1 MRDKINIICQG
12 SLISEN
18 VRQRIAPI
26 KGGVLYGTNN
36 GGIGVIAEVHK
47 DYGKFLS
54 SLQEKLKNVV
64 KLLGGCQY
72 EHNEEFIDG
81 DLIEKFLELDRFKMH
96 EVVADLEVYIYAYI
110 TVVNININDISI
122 CFLPID
128 IRCG

>member
-1 MRDKINIICQG
+1 M
-12 SLISEN
+12 
-18 VRQRIAPI
+18 RQRIAPI

-54 SLQEKLKNVV
+54 NLQEKLKNVV

-96 EVVADLEVYIYAYI
+96 EVVADLEVYIYAYT